1 MHSGPTVISSR
12 EQGGPEVL
20 GNIIRP
26 LMHIRHGFLIFRD
39 PFALHALA
47 RRQTAAG
54 QGRPPMERRLEGRCE
69 ATTQGGLTGCSHWR
83 NRIEC
88 LYVFHVG
95 EICII
100 TAAYSAKSRK
110 KLYEFK
116 INKETKYNV

>member
-1 MHSGPTVISSR
+1 
-12 EQGGPEVL
+12 
-20 GNIIRP
+20 
-26 LMHIRHGFLIFRD
+26 MHIRHARPKTVPYRIVLHGFLISRD

-54 QGRPPMERRLEGRCE
+54 EGRPPMERRLVGRCE

-88 LYVFHVG
+88 LYLFHVG

-100 TAAYSAKSRK
+100 TALEDKQGR
-110 KLYEFK
+110 
-116 INKETKYNV
+116 